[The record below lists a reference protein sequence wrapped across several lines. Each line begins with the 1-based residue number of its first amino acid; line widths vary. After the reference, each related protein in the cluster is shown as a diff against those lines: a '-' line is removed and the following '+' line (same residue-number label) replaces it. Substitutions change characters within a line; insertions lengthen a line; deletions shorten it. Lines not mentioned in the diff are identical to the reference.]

1 MSGVPPPPAGATA
14 APSRAGG
21 AGWRRLGVFW
31 VVVLAL
37 LAGGAG
43 VLQWLGPARPGVLAP
58 APGRTG
64 GPAGPAAG
72 PAGAGMVGPPAATGT
87 AAAPTAGGA
96 SRAAGSAGASPAGRS
111 ASAAPGSSATEG
123 TRPPAG
129 ASGAAAIG
137 GAVGSGAAGNGAA
150 GRGVTGGGGTNSSVA
165 ATGALPAAGA
175 TASGGTPAAPGAGP
189 FPPAPSPVAAPEA
202 DLSEPAPDF
211 PGHRLP
217 RVGADGRTPM
227 AAYASAFDV
236 ADPRPRVGLILAGV
250 GLDRAASLAAIRA
263 LPAGV
268 TLAVSPYAADPA
280 PLLAAAR
287 AAGHEYLV
295 SIPMEPERFPLNDPG
310 NHALLTRQT
319 PAQNRRQLDWALS
332 RFAGYVGATG
342 ALGVMRG
349 ERFAGSREDMD
360 PVLRRLARCGL
371 LYVDPRPAEGRLP
384 FAWGRGVDVVI
395 DHPAGAA
402 AIDAALARLDRIA
415 QRRGR
420 ALGLVGA
427 VRPVAVAQL
436 AAWANGLAAHGLAL
450 APVTAL
456 ALPPPKPTQAGGHP

>member
-1 MSGVPPPPAGATA
+1 MSDVLPPPAGATV
-14 APSRAGG
+14 APSRAG
-21 AGWRRLGVFW
+21 AGWRGLGVFW

-43 VLQWLGPARPGVLAP
+43 VLQWLGPPRPGVLAP
-58 APGRTG
+58 APGRMG
-64 GPAGPAAG
+64 GPAGTAAG
-72 PAGAGMVGPPAATGT
+72 PAGAGMVGAPAAT
-87 AAAPTAGGA
+87 GGA
-96 SRAAGSAGASPAGRS
+96 SRAAGSAGALPAGRS
-111 ASAAPGSSATEG
+111 LRAAPGFPAAEG
-123 TRPPAG
+123 ARAPAG
-129 ASGAAAIG
+129 ATGAAAMG
-137 GAVGSGAAGNGAA
+137 GAAGSGAAGNGPA
-150 GRGVTGGGGTNSSVA
+150 GRGAMGGGGT
-165 ATGALPAAGA
+165 
-175 TASGGTPAAPGAGP
+175 SGGTTTNGSVAAPGAAP
-189 FPPAPSPVAAPEA
+189 FPLAPSPVAAPEA

-211 PGHRLP
+211 PGQRLP
-217 RVGADGRTPM
+217 RVGVDGRTPM

-319 PAQNRRQLDWALS
+319 SAQNRRELEWALS

-349 ERFAGSREDMD
+349 ERFAGSPEDMD
-360 PVLRRLARCGL
+360 PVLRRLARRGL

-436 AAWANGLAAHGLAL
+436 AAWANGLAAHGLVL

-456 ALPPPKPTQAGGHP
+456 ALPPPKPAHAGSHP

>member
-1 MSGVPPPPAGATA
+1 MSDVLPPPAGATV
-14 APSRAGG
+14 APSRAG
-21 AGWRRLGVFW
+21 AGWRGLGVFW

-43 VLQWLGPARPGVLAP
+43 VLQWLGPPRPGVLAP
-58 APGRTG
+58 APGRMG
-64 GPAGPAAG
+64 GPAGTAAG
-72 PAGAGMVGPPAATGT
+72 PAGAGMVGAPAAT
-87 AAAPTAGGA
+87 GGA
-96 SRAAGSAGASPAGRS
+96 SRAAGSAGALPAGRS
-111 ASAAPGSSATEG
+111 LRAAPGFPAAEG
-123 TRPPAG
+123 ARAPAG
-129 ASGAAAIG
+129 ATGAAAMG
-137 GAVGSGAAGNGAA
+137 GAAGSGAAGNGPA
-150 GRGVTGGGGTNSSVA
+150 GRGAMGGGGT
-165 ATGALPAAGA
+165 
-175 TASGGTPAAPGAGP
+175 SGGTTTNGSVAAPGAAP
-189 FPPAPSPVAAPEA
+189 FPLAPSPVAAPEA

-211 PGHRLP
+211 PGYRLP
-217 RVGADGRTPM
+217 RVGVDDRTPM

-319 PAQNRRQLDWALS
+319 SAQNRRELEWALS

-349 ERFAGSREDMD
+349 ERFAGSPEDMD
-360 PVLRRLARCGL
+360 PVLRRLARRGL

-436 AAWANGLAAHGLAL
+436 AAWANGLAAHGLVL

-456 ALPPPKPTQAGGHP
+456 ALPPPKPAHAGSHP

>member
-1 MSGVPPPPAGATA
+1 
-14 APSRAGG
+14 
-21 AGWRRLGVFW
+21 
-31 VVVLAL
+31 
-37 LAGGAG
+37 
-43 VLQWLGPARPGVLAP
+43 
-58 APGRTG
+58 
-64 GPAGPAAG
+64 
-72 PAGAGMVGPPAATGT
+72 
-87 AAAPTAGGA
+87 
-96 SRAAGSAGASPAGRS
+96 
-111 ASAAPGSSATEG
+111 
-123 TRPPAG
+123 
-129 ASGAAAIG
+129 
-137 GAVGSGAAGNGAA
+137 
-150 GRGVTGGGGTNSSVA
+150 
-165 ATGALPAAGA
+165 
-175 TASGGTPAAPGAGP
+175 
-189 FPPAPSPVAAPEA
+189 
-202 DLSEPAPDF
+202 
-211 PGHRLP
+211 
-217 RVGADGRTPM
+217 M
-227 AAYASAFDV
+227 AAYASAFDA

-268 TLAVSPYAADPA
+268 TLAVSPYAVDPA

-342 ALGVMRG
+342 ALGLMRG
-349 ERFAGSREDMD
+349 ERFAGSPEDID

-371 LYVDPRPAEGRLP
+371 LYVDPRPAAGRLP
-384 FAWGRGVDVVI
+384 FAWGREVDVVI
-395 DHPAGAA
+395 DHPASAA
-402 AIDAALARLDRIA
+402 AIEAALARLDRIA
-415 QRRGR
+415 HRQGR

-456 ALPPPKPTQAGGHP
+456 SLPPPKPAQPGDRP